1 MKAHPPFRTRFHQ
14 FSRSPAL
21 SGKIKESEGE
31 SLGRDGKRIQSC
43 VAVINQHSKVI
54 LSCRAQCILFSLQ
67 ISTTTAANLGEEVNI
82 YLTDL
87 YPELPFRVWHSSV
100 VVFGRE
106 YEYDDEG
113 LLQNTPGHSPYKA
126 NWIHLVG
133 RTHLTQQQLESH
145 IASISSAYTKEKYHV
160 VDNNCNKFTK
170 EICRFLVK
178 DPDFPSELQV
188 QEELSRGIFGKI
200 AEVVHLGRRL
210 RKFLS
215 L

>member
-1 MKAHPPFRTRFHQ
+1 VEN
-14 FSRSPAL
+14 SR
-21 SGKIKESEGE
+21 ESESE
-31 SLGRDGKRIQSC
+31 SLDDAKRIQC
-43 VAVINQHSKVI
+43 TAVIDQSSEVI
-54 LSCRAQCILFSLQ
+54 FSSRAQCNKFLLQ
-67 ISTTTAANLGEEVNI
+67 VSATSAATLGEEVNI

-100 VVFGRE
+100 VVFGRQ

-126 NWIHLVG
+126 NWIHLAG
-133 RTHLTQQQLESH
+133 RTYLTQQQLESH
-145 IASISSAYTKEKYHV
+145 IASISSAYTGEKYHV

>member
-1 MKAHPPFRTRFHQ
+1 VSA
-14 FSRSPAL
+14 
-21 SGKIKESEGE
+21 
-31 SLGRDGKRIQSC
+31 
-43 VAVINQHSKVI
+43 
-54 LSCRAQCILFSLQ
+54 
-67 ISTTTAANLGEEVNI
+67 TTASTLAEEVNI

-87 YPELPFRVWHSSV
+87 YPQLPFKVWHSSV

-126 NWIHLVG
+126 NWIHFAC
-133 RTHLTQQQLESH
+133 RTHHSQEQLESY
-145 IASISSAYTKEKYHV
+145 INSVSSSYTKESYHV
-160 VDNNCNKFTK
+160 VINNCNKFTK
-170 EICRFLVK
+170 EICRFLCT
-178 DPDFPSELQV
+178 DPDFPNALKV
-188 QEELSRGIFGKI
+188 QEELSRGFFGKM